1 MTEYLTIGN
10 GRIAYDI
17 AGAGPLI
24 VLSHGIGDHRQTF
37 RFLAPRL
44 VAAGYRVANADIR
57 GHGESSMNWTSHDG
71 SEAISRTDI
80 AGDLLALIR
89 HLGGPAI
96 IIGNSI
102 SGGAATIAA
111 AQGPESVSAIIELN
125 PFTRTQG
132 FDTGAFFTIPRYRK
146 GLLRLGATQLFR
158 SLPQWL
164 RYLDIAYPIKP
175 ADYDRYMTALAQKL
189 REPGRFAEFMK
200 TGKSTPADAE
210 AQLPHI
216 TCPALVIM
224 GTADPDFPHPAAEGE
239 AIATLMPPGL
249 GDVALVEGGGHHIQ
263 ADSPDRVAE
272 LTLKF
277 LSDIEH
283 R

>member
-1 MTEYLTIGN
+1 MRRRTARLPHP
-10 GRIAYDI
+10 RIA
-17 AGAGPLI
+17 GRCESPSPGPSSAIPSNPETTGDGVRGNYRKALHDR
-24 VLSHGIGDHRQTF
+24 VLDHQQR
-37 RFLAPRL
+37 A
-44 VAAGYRVANADIR
+44 
-57 GHGESSMNWTSHDG
+57 DG
-71 SEAISRTDI
+71 SDAISRTDI
-80 AGDLLALIR
+80 AGDLLALIG

-132 FDTGAFFTIPRYRK
+132 FDTGAFLTIPRYRK
-146 GLLRLGATQLFR
+146 GLLRLGTTQLFK

-164 RYLDIAYPIKP
+164 RYLDVAYPIKP

-200 TGKSTPADAE
+200 TGKTTPADAE

-249 GDVALVEGGGHHIQ
+249 GDVASVEGGGHHIQ

-277 LSDIEH
+277 LSDIGY